1 MELEVAAMEQMKIT
15 ELRIAKLYSDKARV
29 VSETDSSS
37 SPISTK
43 PQGIL
48 VIYQILFL
56 SQFPILSMVSIIKYV
71 SVRIQACTFM
81 AIFVISVTFSTFPL

>member
-48 VIYQILFL
+48 VIYQILSL
-56 SQFPILSMVSIIKYV
+56 SKFCV
-71 SVRIQACTFM
+71 
-81 AIFVISVTFSTFPL
+81 